1 MKRDWE
7 NSELHTRNMDVQG
20 SGEDSNANENHQGK
34 GDILKLMKAFVS
46 AQASVRET
54 PAY

>member
-20 SGEDSNANENHQGK
+20 SGEDSNVNENHVTGTWRK
-34 GDILKLMKAFVS
+34 SDSSHNPEK
-46 AQASVRET
+46 
-54 PAY
+54 